1 MDKIIVKIE
10 VLGIRQHRVHN
21 IRVNASEGR
30 LEIQVQVHNEKASS
44 CFQHILGRILPKHIL
59 LSWWKPADKCMQC
72 TDVVLRLSHHS
83 SIHSELLPR
92 QTQSEPL
99 HNRQVAENQNCK
111 DNEISPSLNRYPGRL

>member
-1 MDKIIVKIE
+1 MGEIIVKIE

-44 CFQHILGRILPKHIL
+44 WFQRILERILPKRIY

-72 TDVVLRLSHHS
+72 TDVVLRLSRHS

-92 QTQSEPL
+92 QTKSEPS
-99 HNRQVAENQNCK
+99 HNGQATSTQNCK
-111 DNEISPSLNRYPGRL
+111 DDETSPGLKRYPGRL